1 MPIIPKSSKVKF
13 VLIVL
18 FLLIISAGFYFKA
31 RDARAPIVI
40 SIPDSEEDSNASYL
54 GGQMED
60 GVLFDESSV
69 STSTATST
77 TATSTKDKKNTK
89 EVASTTV
96 TATATTTVI
105 NN

>member
-31 RDARAPIVI
+31 RDIVI